1 MVRKMQFR
9 SSFNVVINI
18 EQSLKTTLAFATLA
32 SIIIIIII
40 IVKLLEHSKNIIQGH
55 KVKITISFKVTN
67 AIGAAK

>member
-9 SSFNVVINI
+9 SSFHVVINI

-32 SIIIIIII
+32 SIIIIIIA
-40 IVKLLEHSKNIIQGH
+40 KLLEHSKNIIQGH